1 MEKQYA
7 IVTGGSRGLGEGMAL
22 RLAKLGYDLV
32 INYVSEKSR
41 VKAERVLEEAEKTYG
56 TKGIAVQADVSDY
69 EQCKHLVETAVTT
82 FGEQIGVLVNNA
94 GIANGKSFLEL
105 QPEEYRRLINVNL
118 VSYLNVTHLVIPY
131 MVKNRGGCIVN
142 TASIGG
148 LMGVVNQVDY
158 CAAKSG
164 VIGFTRALAMEVGG
178 YGIRVNAIAPGMIWT
193 DMLKGSN
200 QEEVAALKQAIP
212 LGEIGEVD
220 DIAGCMEYLVTAKYV
235 TGQTVSPN
243 GGIIMP

>member
-22 RLAKLGYDLV
+22 RLAKMGYDLV

-164 VIGFTRALAMEVGG
+164 VIGFTRALAMEFGG

-200 QEEVAALKQAIP
+200 QEEVVALKQAIP

>member
-1 MEKQYA
+1 
-7 IVTGGSRGLGEGMAL
+7 MAL

-56 TKGIAVQADVSDY
+56 TKGIAVKADVSDY

-164 VIGFTRALAMEVGG
+164 VIGFTRALAMEFGG

>member
-22 RLAKLGYDLV
+22 RLAKMGYDLV

-41 VKAERVLEEAEKTYG
+41 VKAERVLEKAEKTYG

-164 VIGFTRALAMEVGG
+164 VIGFTRALAMEFGG